1 MVKHFNLKWS
11 LCIWI
16 YQNKCL
22 FFFVNNCHIQLHKLV
37 LEEGLDTIA
46 TDIYQQES
54 IWTYNEV
61 NDNVDASLKKK
72 PKDN

>member
-1 MVKHFNLKWS
+1 MIIIHLNLSK
-11 LCIWI
+11 
-16 YQNKCL
+16 QVCL
-22 FFFVNNCHIQLHKLV
+22 FFFVNNCLIQLHKLV

-61 NDNVDASLKKK
+61 NDNVDASLKNKTK
-72 PKDN
+72 G